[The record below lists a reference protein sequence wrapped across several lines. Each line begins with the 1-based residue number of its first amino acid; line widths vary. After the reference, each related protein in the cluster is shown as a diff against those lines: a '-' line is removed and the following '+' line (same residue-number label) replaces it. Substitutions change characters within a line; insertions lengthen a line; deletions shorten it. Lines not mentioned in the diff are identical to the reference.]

1 MKKYLNFLLAIYLLL
16 FSICSQVFREEL
28 ERIIESQIGEGH
40 ITANLAA
47 LQQVT
52 ELLLPHN
59 SRTSNSAVRTGVC
72 VIPINDIRGVDALR
86 YAKGEKVLRAKLAAV
101 YRLIDL
107 YGWAESM
114 FNNITVSKSLNVI

>member
-1 MKKYLNFLLAIYLLL
+1 MAIYLLL
-16 FSICSQVFREEL
+16 FFLICSQVFREEL

-114 FNNITVSKSLNVI
+114 FNNITVSKSFDVI